1 MASTLLPLT
10 CLQDIKPPPLRTPS
24 QTQKTSPLSARCQ
37 SAGNYNL
44 EDEAFIEE
52 DEVCKHIEQHTFLD

>member
-10 CLQDIKPPPLRTPS
+10 CLQDIKPPLRTPS
-24 QTQKTSPLSARCQ
+24 QTPKTSPLSTRCQ

-52 DEVCKHIEQHTFLD
+52 DEVCKHFEQHTSFD